1 MWQGVFGE
9 DGGFKVPELPS
20 SALGSSTV
28 RSVAAD
34 LPRLAAHPGI
44 PLTSAATAT
53 TTATS
58 STGVASSSGA
68 AAIPSA
74 TSVRIPVGVGLNKSK
89 GLVQPGIP
97 GTNLGATAA
106 NPNTAAGTKPT
117 TTPAGKDKNASAI
130 EEEYE
135 DDDEFI
141 DEPYGGY
148 SEYYE
153 EDYS

>member
-1 MWQGVFGE
+1 M
-9 DGGFKVPELPS
+9 
-20 SALGSSTV
+20 

-34 LPRLAAHPGI
+34 LPRLASHPGI
-44 PLTSAATAT
+44 PLTSATAAAASTAATSATAVPS
-53 TTATS
+53 A
-58 STGVASSSGA
+58 GVPSSSGA
-68 AAIPSA
+68 ASIPSA

-97 GTNLGATAA
+97 GTTLGATAA
-106 NPNTAAGTKPT
+106 MGAAVNPNAATGTKPT
-117 TTPAGKDKNASAI
+117 TTPAGKDKNALNASAI
-130 EEEYE
+130 DEEYE